1 MAATL
6 GSRGQL
12 ITLPSFNN
20 VASSNRQIDTGMESI
35 IMCCALWLHGIPQ
48 RRHQLQRD
56 VTLWQP
62 IGERERNAG
71 L

>member
-20 VASSNRQIDTGMESI
+20 VASSKRQIDMGMGSI
-35 IMCCALWLHGIPQ
+35 IICYALWLHGIPHHRQ
-48 RRHQLQRD
+48 QLQRD